1 MFDVN
6 IATVLIVSLLV
17 MVALGVHIAIALGMA
32 SALGI
37 FLVTGGSPSVVL
49 AMLGST
55 AYEALRAYE
64 FAVIPLFMLMGEFV
78 SRSGAVT
85 DVYRAIQRSLRRL
98 PGRLAVATL
107 LGNAIF
113 SFVTGV
119 SIASAAAFSRIAYP
133 EMKRFGYHRGFA
145 LGAVAG
151 SSCLGMLIPPS
162 VLMIVW
168 GLLTERSIGQIFLA
182 GVLPGLLLVT
192 LFVCYV
198 LVTAVLR
205 PALVGGGREIEA
217 RAQYAG
223 ADAPEAAPPAASEA
237 TPAVAPEASRLQA
250 WTSGLGILSVVVA
263 VLGGIWFG
271 VFTPTEGAGAGAFIG
286 LMLAIA
292 KGMRFRGAMDAILS
306 VGRTSAPI
314 LLLLVS
320 AALYS
325 RTLAMTGVS
334 SGIQG
339 AFLGAELAPWL
350 LLAGMIGIWFVLGM
364 VIDSI
369 SIMLL
374 TLTIFEP
381 IAVGLGYD
389 PIAFAIIGIL
399 AIEAGLLTP
408 PFGLLVYTVKAAI
421 RDEDENISIMEIFR
435 SSTPYWIIMLIG
447 LIAIVNFPGIATY
460 LPSLVF

>member
-6 IATVLIVSLLV
+6 VAVVLIISLLV
-17 MVALGVHIAIALGMA
+17 LVALGVHIAIALGVT

-37 FLVTGGSPSVVL
+37 FLVTGGNFNVVQKML
-49 AMLGST
+49 ANT

-64 FAVIPLFMLMGEFV
+64 FAVIPLFMLMGEFIGK
-78 SRSGAVT
+78 SGAVT
-85 DVYRAIQRSLRRL
+85 DVYKGINRGLRRI
-98 PGRLAVATL
+98 PGRLAVATV

-133 EMKRFGYHRGFA
+133 EMKRYGYDQGFA

-168 GLLTERSIGQIFLA
+168 GLLTEKSIGQIFLA
-182 GVLPGLLLVT
+182 GVLPGFLLVT
-192 LFVCYV
+192 LFILYV
-198 LVTAVLR
+198 LGSALLR
-205 PALVGGGREIEA
+205 PEVVGGGR
-217 RAQYAG
+217 
-223 ADAPEAAPPAASEA
+223 D
-237 TPAVAPEASRLQA
+237 ASRELETEDMDVDTKA
-250 WTSGLGILSVVVA
+250 VWTSAIGIAAVVIA

-271 VFTPTEGAGAGAFIG
+271 FFTPTEGAGAGAFIG
-286 LMLAIA
+286 LVLGLA
-292 KGMRFRGAMDAILS
+292 KGMRLREMFDAILS

-314 LLLLVS
+314 LLLLVT

-325 RTLAMTGVS
+325 RTLAMTGVTNA
-334 SGIQG
+334 IQDV
-339 AFLGAELAPWL
+339 FLGSGMAPW
-350 LLAGMIGIWFVLGM
+350 MIIGVMVLIWFVLGM

-374 TLTIFEP
+374 TVTIFEP
-381 IAVGLGYD
+381 IAVNLGYD
-389 PIAFAIIGIL
+389 PIAFAIVGII

-421 RDEDENISIMEIFR
+421 QDDAVSIVEIFK
-435 SSTPYWIIMLIG
+435 SSTPYWIVMLIG
-447 LIAIVNFPGIATY
+447 MVLIAAFPQIATY
-460 LPSLVF
+460 LPSLLF

>member
-1 MFDVN
+1 MFEAN
-6 IATVLIVSLLV
+6 IAIVLIVSLLL
-17 MVALGVHIAIALGMA
+17 MVALGVHIAIALGMT
-32 SALGI
+32 SALGVY
-37 FLVTGGSPSVVL
+37 LVTGGNFDIVL
-49 AMLGST
+49 SMLAST
-55 AYEALRAYE
+55 AYESLRSYE
-64 FAVIPLFMLMGEFV
+64 FAVIPLFMLMGEFIGK
-78 SRSGAVT
+78 SGAVG
-85 DVYRAIQRSLRRL
+85 DVYQAIHRGLRRI
-98 PGRLAVATL
+98 PGRLAIATL

-133 EMKRFGYHRGFA
+133 EMKRFGYHHGFA
-145 LGAVAG
+145 LGAIAG

-182 GVLPGLLLVT
+182 GILPGLLLLS
-192 LFVCYV
+192 LFVTYV
-198 LVTAVLR
+198 LAMALLR
-205 PALVGGGREIEA
+205 PSLVGGGK
-217 RAQYAG
+217 
-223 ADAPEAAPPAASEA
+223 D
-237 TPAVAPEASRLQA
+237 TAVAEVDPDDTDSTPDVSPWQVWGSA
-250 WTSGLGILSVVVA
+250 LGIVSVIVA

-286 LMLAIA
+286 LVMAIA
-292 KGMRFRGAMDAILS
+292 KGMRYHGIIDAILS

-320 AALYS
+320 ASLYS

-334 SGIQG
+334 NAIQDI
-339 AFLGAELAPWL
+339 FLNTDMLPWMILAV
-350 LLAGMIGIWFVLGM
+350 MVGIWFLLGM

-374 TLTIFEP
+374 TVTIFEP
-381 IAVGLGYD
+381 IAVNLGYD
-389 PIAFAIIGIL
+389 PIAFAIVGIL

-421 RDEDENISIMEIFR
+421 RDEDDGISIMQIFK
-435 SSTPYWIIMLIG
+435 SSTPYWLIMLIG
-447 LIAIVNFPGIATY
+447 MIAIANFPQIATY

>member
-6 IATVLIVSLLV
+6 IAAVLIISLLV
-17 MVALGVHIAIALGMA
+17 MVALGVHIAIALGMT

-37 FLVTGGSPSVVL
+37 FLITGGNFNVVL

-55 AYEALRAYE
+55 AYESLRAYE
-64 FAVIPLFMLMGEFV
+64 FAVIPLFMLMGEFIGK
-78 SRSGAVT
+78 SGAVT
-85 DVYRAIQRSLRRL
+85 DVYQAIHRGLKRI
-98 PGRLAVATL
+98 PGRLALATL

-133 EMKRFGYHRGFA
+133 EMKRCGYHRGFA
-145 LGAVAG
+145 LGTVAG

-182 GVLPGLLLVT
+182 GVLPGLLLVS
-192 LFVCYV
+192 LFAVYV
-198 LVTAVLR
+198 LGTALLR
-205 PALVGGGREIEA
+205 PHIVG
-217 RAQYAG
+217 AG
-223 ADAPEAAPPAASEA
+223 ADRDALEAAADPASIPGARQVWGSA
-237 TPAVAPEASRLQA
+237 I
-250 WTSGLGILSVVVA
+250 GIMLVIVA

-286 LMLAIA
+286 LIMAIA
-292 KGMRFRGAMDAILS
+292 KGMRGREIVDAILS

-314 LLLLVS
+314 LLLLV
-320 AALYS
+320 AASLYS

-334 SGIQG
+334 TAIQDV
-339 AFLGAELAPWL
+339 FLGTQMFPWMILAT
-350 LLAGMIGIWFVLGM
+350 MIGIWFILGM

-381 IAVGLGYD
+381 IAVSLGYD
-389 PIAFAIIGIL
+389 PIAFAIIGII

-421 RDEDENISIMEIFR
+421 REEDDTVSIMEIFW
-435 SSTPYWIIMLIG
+435 SSTPYWLVMLACMVAII
-447 LIAIVNFPGIATY
+447 VYPQIATF
-460 LPSLVF
+460 LPGLVF